1 MNAKQNGYLL
11 RDELGA
17 VERLALAYAPA
28 SSRRLWLGYLVLE
41 NRLARAVQGASEPIM
56 AQIRLAWWRE
66 RFNEPASQWPAG
78 EPLLTELALWGQEQ
92 AALTGLVD
100 GWEAREIGED
110 SGVQLRA
117 ARVEALLALAR
128 LVGGSDD
135 PLTVRQVVLDWNDG
149 ASDEYGEPRLC
160 RALRPLAILRAL
172 AIHEGQGHDG
182 QGGAPW
188 RGLLKTLRIG
198 LFGR

>member
-78 EPLLTELALWGQEQ
+78 EPLLSELALWGQEQ

-128 LVGGSDD
+128 LAGGSDD
-135 PLTVRQVVLDWNDG
+135 PLTVRQVVLDWTDG
-149 ASDEYGEPRLC
+149 ALGEGLGEGGKPRLS
-160 RALRPLAILRAL
+160 RAMRPLAILRAL
-172 AIHEGQGHDG
+172 AIHEGQGG
-182 QGGAPW
+182 SPW
-188 RGLLKTLRIG
+188 QGLLITLRIG
-198 LFGR
+198 CFGR